1 MRHAPAEQ
9 MLHDGFGTRDLGM
22 TQRALQQREEQGEEF
37 MTVLLDTVVE
47 LQRLDKRRRVD
58 ESHLAGVQ
66 LREQPGQLIDNR
78 VLLQG
83 VRLQREDAQAEGSV
97 HVEALKN
104 AVGVARGSQVSQPG
118 RRLGGLTEV
127 AGRVGAEAADM
138 LAELLP

>member
-1 MRHAPAEQ
+1 MA
-9 MLHDGFGTRDLGM
+9 
-22 TQRALQQREEQGEEF
+22 
-37 MTVLLDTVVE
+37 VLLDTVVE

-118 RRLGGLTEV
+118 RRLGGLAEV
-127 AGRVGAEAADM
+127 AGRVGPEAADM